1 MFKHLEKQG
10 ELLMEAYRSMSHDL
24 HRLQVEEEMLLR
36 KFYELMS
43 AQGLIKKN
51 GRREN
56 ASTGNG
62 ENGSNEDGNGNQ

>member
-10 ELLMEAYRSMSHDL
+10 QLLMEAYRLMSHDL
-24 HRLQVEEEMLLR
+24 HRLQVEEEMLMR

-43 AQGLIKKN
+43 AQGLVKKN

-56 ASTGNG
+56 SSTGNKNGNG
-62 ENGSNEDGNGNQ
+62 ENG